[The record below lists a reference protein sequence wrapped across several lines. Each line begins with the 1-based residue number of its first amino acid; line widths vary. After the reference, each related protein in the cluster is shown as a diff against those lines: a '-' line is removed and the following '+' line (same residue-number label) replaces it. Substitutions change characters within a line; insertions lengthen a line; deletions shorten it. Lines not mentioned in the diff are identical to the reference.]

1 MYLKHTVNT
10 TTIRSTMIITR
21 FAPSPTG
28 FLHIGGARTAL
39 FNYLYAKH
47 KGGKFI
53 LRMED
58 TDAARSKPEFAE
70 GIMNGLSWLGIH
82 WDNDIVPYQ
91 SKRLDRYAHYVD
103 LLRGKGYAY
112 DKEGAVY
119 LKGKGD
125 ELPDFVIVKSDG
137 MPVFHLAVVVD
148 DIDMGVNVIIRGVDH
163 LTNTDK
169 HKLIYDY
176 LGIPHP
182 TYYHVPLIVDE
193 NNQPLSKRRSDTN
206 VEYYRDHDYLPEA
219 VFNFLVRLGWG
230 YGNQEVFSQEELIS
244 FFDVVKVSKNP
255 AKLDLRKLG
264 WLNIQYIKKASLE
277 SLRRFDKPNLE
288 AMLDRATD
296 DSVMAD
302 CLQEL
307 QQKANDIA
315 ELDLLCVPFV
325 QDIAVSETFLEQV
338 NLKVLPLLPD
348 LLKRLQEDSVWSKA
362 IIEAVFHVFL
372 ETHSF
377 SMKELAPTI
386 RVLCTGTAKSLDLYS
401 LVFYL
406 GREKTINRLSR

>member
-1 MYLKHTVNT
+1 
-10 TTIRSTMIITR
+10 MIITR

-47 KGGKFI
+47 TGGKFI

-58 TDAARSKPEFAE
+58 TDAVRSKPEFAE

-82 WDNDIVPYQ
+82 WDNEVVPYQ
-91 SKRLDRYAHYVD
+91 SQRLDRYAYYVD
-103 LLRGKGYAY
+103 LLREKGFAY
-112 DKEGAVY
+112 DKDGAVY
-119 LKGKGD
+119 LKGKGE

-169 HKLIYDY
+169 HRLIYDY
-176 LGIPHP
+176 LGISHP

-206 VEYYRDHDYLPEA
+206 VEFYRDHDYLPEA

-230 YGNQEVFSQEELIS
+230 HGNQEVFSQEELIAY
-244 FFDVVKVSKNP
+244 FDVIKVSKNP
-255 AKLDLRKLG
+255 AKLDFRKLG
-264 WLNIQYIKKASLE
+264 WLNIQYIKKSSLD
-277 SLRRFDKPNLE
+277 SLLRFDKPNLKV
-288 AMLDRATD
+288 MIGKATKD
-296 DSVMAD
+296 PVMAD
-302 CLQEL
+302 CLKEL

-315 ELDLLCVPFV
+315 ELDLLCAPFS
-325 QDIAVSETFLEQV
+325 QDIVISEAFLQHLNPEV
-338 NLKVLPLLPD
+338 LSLLSDLLERLKVTAD
-348 LLKRLQEDSVWSKA
+348 WSK
-362 IIEAVFHVFL
+362 IFIESTFHAFMESHAL
-372 ETHSF
+372 A
-377 SMKELAPTI
+377 MKDLAPTI
-386 RVLCTGTAKSLDLYS
+386 RVLCTGTTKSLDLYS
-401 LVFYL
+401 LIYYM
-406 GREKTINRLSR
+406 GRNKTIERLSR